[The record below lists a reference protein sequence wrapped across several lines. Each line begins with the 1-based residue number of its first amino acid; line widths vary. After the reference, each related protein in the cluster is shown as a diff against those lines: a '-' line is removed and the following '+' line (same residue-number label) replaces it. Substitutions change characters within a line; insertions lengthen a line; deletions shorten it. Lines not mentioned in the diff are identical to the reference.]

1 MMQRITDKKA
11 DQLTIR
17 RLNMAAILKLL
28 RERGTLARADLAKEL
43 GMTRNT
49 ASNIVNDLLNA
60 GLVVETKYRRERAG
74 RPGLLLELAP
84 TGGFAVAVEID
95 ISRMIALV
103 IDFKGTQ
110 LWEEASEVD
119 PDRPKEEIMAEAEEL
134 VRSALDWGRANNLNP
149 LGIGLGLAGL
159 VDAEGGEL
167 TYAPTLKWEQVPF
180 KAIWEERFSLPVHLD
195 NEANTSALG
204 YHAYADRFTS
214 RNLCYLS
221 IGAGMAA
228 GLILDGHLFRGSGG
242 FAGQAGHMK
251 IKPEGTRCSC
261 GDHGCWVTEV
271 GLPAL
276 SRKTGQ
282 KEVNLA
288 AVVQRLRSGDTEITA
303 VVNEMAEM
311 LGLGIA
317 NMVNLFNIETVV
329 LGGALRPLLPFMIE
343 QARATVQARALPQPG
358 RQARIK
364 VSGRDDDSVYGAA
377 CLVLD
382 AIMNDPVAL
391 VRSLL

>member
-1 MMQRITDKKA
+1 MQRITEKKA
-11 DQLTIR
+11 DQMTIR

-49 ASNIVNDLLNA
+49 ASNIVNDLLSA
-60 GLVVETKYRRERAG
+60 GLVVETEYRRERAG

-84 TGGFAVAVEID
+84 SGGFAAAVEID
-95 ISRMIALV
+95 INRMIAIV
-103 IDFKGTQ
+103 VDFKGTK
-110 LWEEASEVD
+110 LWEEALGVD
-119 PDRPKEEIMAEAEEL
+119 PSRPPGEIIAAAEQL
-134 VRSALDWGRANNLNP
+134 LQNALDWGRSNNYHP

-159 VDAEGGEL
+159 VDAEGGAL

-180 KAIWEERFSLPVHLD
+180 KSMWEERFSLPVHLD

-204 YHAYADRFTS
+204 YHAYADRFNS
-214 RNLCYLS
+214 RNLAYLS

-228 GLILDGHLFRGSGG
+228 GLILDGHLFRGTGG

-251 IKPEGTRCSC
+251 IRPDGAECSC

-276 SRKTGQ
+276 SRKTGR
-282 KEVNLA
+282 ENVNLP
-288 AVVQRLRSGDTEITA
+288 AVVQQLRNGDDALSA
-303 VVNEMAEM
+303 VVSEMADM
-311 LGLGIA
+311 LGIGIV
-317 NMVNLFNIETVV
+317 NLVNLFNLDTVV
-329 LGGALRPLLPFMIE
+329 LGGALRPVLPFMLE
-343 QARATVQARALPQPG
+343 QVRSTVKSRALPQPG
-358 RQARIK
+358 AQVRVK

-382 AIMNDPVAL
+382 AVMNDPVAL
-391 VRSLL
+391 VRSLV